1 MSLSGKT
8 VYRVRQLV
16 ANDVAIISEVRE
28 GDSNGGKFKE
38 TRDARMTL
46 GGADTFWLVGG
57 EKKEKKHLVLT
68 ADEGSAPG
76 FSTAIPAMPSPMAK
90 LMKGA
95 SVFELPGW
103 TNDSVA
109 SGKLDAVSFAAA
121 TRLEIGFS
129 PDIGNPDAT
138 LAELLQGTLRAPVK
152 TEVAAIEIRP
162 GQWLRSGFETSSPG
176 CFRLTA
182 HSLREIPTV
191 TLDNRPDMIRLSKGV
206 VVFVSHPR
214 WSEATVSD
222 LRPASE
228 IIETADRWFSRIQ
241 SAVSLSSSSVSAPPS
256 EILRMLVDS
265 KVSDDE
271 KRDLEAIAAILSERE
286 DLLDM
291 LPTILERHASFR
303 EMMAAYEEREKTRLS
318 AEIDEKVRIQSEDG
332 LSRLA
337 ELRRQI
343 AEAEA
348 KIETFAHREALLRS
362 ETERHDDELRRRIDS
377 AALSIREGADVAA
390 RQLRDEVARLR
401 EEVSQV
407 AAKADAPH
415 EEEHDIP
422 SSAVETTPSAPPLAS
437 LEQRQAALGELAVA
451 TGLSSFQVAAVIAS
465 STETVP
471 VILGDDGAAAAV
483 DIVTALAGER
493 AAVVFCDPTRVSLSD
508 LLLDQN
514 SGLQAAI
521 DSARRHPEIL
531 AAAALCGI
539 TNGPCEYWLPQIVEM
554 RRAGRLPRNLAVIAS
569 AGTDGTR
576 VPVPGSA
583 LRHLFPLTP
592 SNPARPGAAVHQ
604 GAWPVPEALEKERF
618 GEALDVLVDAG
629 LEGTALQKAARTLA
643 RAPGW
648 IRASDLVDVFQ
659 RQAGW
664 LEAAL
669 SGSEHED
676 KKYFELKER

>member
-16 ANDVAIISEVRE
+16 ANEVAIISEVKE
-28 GDSNGGKFKE
+28 GESNGGKVRE
-38 TRDARMTL
+38 TRDTRMTL
-46 GGADTFWLVGG
+46 GGADSFWLVGG
-57 EKKEKKHLVLT
+57 EKKEKKHPLLQDVG
-68 ADEGSAPG
+68 AAPA
-76 FSTAIPAMPSPMAK
+76 FSKSIPTMTSPMAT

-95 SVFELPGW
+95 SVFDLPSL
-103 TNDSVA
+103 TNDNAA

-129 PDIGNPDAT
+129 PAPGNDDAT
-138 LAELLQGTLRAPVK
+138 LSELLQGTLRAPLK
-152 TEVAAIEIRP
+152 THVSAIEIRP
-162 GQWLRSGFETSSPG
+162 GQWLRSGFEITAAG
-176 CFRLTA
+176 CFRLTSI
-182 HSLREIPTV
+182 SLREVPTI
-191 TLDNRPDMIRLSKGV
+191 TLENRPDMIRLSSGV
-206 VVFVSHPR
+206 VVFVSSPR
-214 WSEATVSD
+214 WGEARITD
-222 LRPASE
+222 LRPHGE
-228 IIETADRWFSRIQ
+228 IIEAADRWLSRIR
-241 SAVSLSSSSVSAPPS
+241 SAVDLAGSSISAPPS

-265 KVSDDE
+265 KVSSDE
-271 KRDLEAIAAILSERE
+271 KADLEAVAAILSERE
-286 DLLDM
+286 DLLAI
-291 LPTILERHASFR
+291 LPSIMERHATFR
-303 EMMAAYEEREKTRLS
+303 EMMATFEEREKTRLS

-348 KIETFAHREALLRS
+348 KIETFTHREALLRS
-362 ETERHDDELRRRIDS
+362 ETERHEEELRRRIDK
-377 AALSIREGADVAA
+377 AALSIRDDADLAA
-390 RQLRDEVARLR
+390 RQLREEVARLR

-407 AAKADAPH
+407 AAKEDAPR
-415 EEEHDIP
+415 EEAHDIP
-422 SSAVETTPSAPPLAS
+422 ASAAETAPSAPPLAS
-437 LEQRQAALGELAVA
+437 PEQRQAALREMAVA
-451 TGLSSFQVAAVIAS
+451 TGLSSSQVAAVIAS

-508 LLLDQN
+508 LLLDEN

-521 DSARRHPEIL
+521 DSARRNPEVI

-554 RRAGRLPRNLAVIAS
+554 RRAGRLPRNLAIVAS

-576 VPVPGSA
+576 VPVPGSV

-592 SNPARPGAAVHQ
+592 ANPARPGSAVHQ
-604 GAWPVPEALEKERF
+604 GAWPAPAAAERERF

-629 LEGTALQKAARTLA
+629 LEGVALQKAAKTLA
-643 RAPGW
+643 RAPEW
-648 IRASDLVDVFQ
+648 IRASDLVDVFK

-669 SGSEHED
+669 SGSEHDD

>member
-16 ANDVAIISEVRE
+16 ANDVAIISEVKE
-28 GDSNGGKFKE
+28 GDSNGGRLKE
-38 TRDARMTL
+38 THDARMTL

-57 EKKEKKHLVLT
+57 EKKEKKHHAVL
-68 ADEGSAPG
+68 DEVSAPA
-76 FSTAIPAMPSPMAK
+76 FSTSIPTMTSPMAT

-95 SVFELPGW
+95 SAFELSGL

-109 SGKLDAVSFAAA
+109 SGKLEAVSFAAA

-129 PDIGNPDAT
+129 PNLSDRDAT
-138 LAELLQGTLRAPVK
+138 LAELMQGTLRAPLK
-152 TEVAAIEIRP
+152 APVAAIEIRP
-162 GQWLRSGFETSSPG
+162 GQWLKSGFETTSHG
-176 CFRLTA
+176 CFRLA
-182 HSLREIPTV
+182 ANSLRQIPTV
-191 TLDNRPDMIRLSKGV
+191 TLENRPDMIRLPKGV
-206 VVFVSHPR
+206 VVFVSQPR
-214 WSEATVSD
+214 WSEATISD
-222 LRPASE
+222 LRPDRE
-228 IIETADRWFSRIQ
+228 IVETAERWLSRIQ

-265 KVSDDE
+265 KVSGDE
-271 KRDLEAIAAILSERE
+271 KADLEAVAAVLSERE
-286 DLLDM
+286 DLLGM
-291 LPTILERHASFR
+291 LPAIMERHSPFR
-303 EMMAAYEEREKTRLS
+303 EKIAAYEEREKTRLS
-318 AEIDEKVRIQSEDG
+318 AEINEKVRIETTAV

-337 ELRRQI
+337 ELHRQI

-348 KIETFAHREALLRS
+348 KLETFTHREALLRS
-362 ETERHDDELRRRIDS
+362 ETERHEDELRRKIES
-377 AALSIREGADVAA
+377 AALSIREDADVAA

-401 EEVSQV
+401 EELSQV
-407 AAKADAPH
+407 ATKADAPR
-415 EEEHDIP
+415 EEEHDAP
-422 SSAVETTPSAPPLAS
+422 SSALETPPSAPPLAS
-437 LEQRQAALGELAVA
+437 PEQRQSTLQELASA
-451 TGLSSFQVAAVIAS
+451 TGLSTFQVAAVIAS

-471 VILGDDGAAAAV
+471 VILGTDGAAAAV

-493 AAVVFCDPTRVSLSD
+493 AAVVFCDPTRVSLAD

-521 DSARRHPEIL
+521 DSARMHPETL
-531 AAAALCGI
+531 GAVALCGI

-554 RRAGRLPRNLAVIAS
+554 RRAGRLPRNLAVVAS

-592 SNPARPGAAVHQ
+592 ASPARPGAVAHQ
-604 GAWPVPEALEKERF
+604 GAWPAPEGIEKSRLEAAL
-618 GEALDVLVDAG
+618 GVLVDAG
-629 LEGTALQKAARTLA
+629 LEGSVLQKSARTLA
-643 RAPGW
+643 RAPEW
-648 IRASDLVDVFQ
+648 IRASDLVDVFK
-659 RQAGW
+659 RQAAW
-664 LEAAL
+664 LEATL